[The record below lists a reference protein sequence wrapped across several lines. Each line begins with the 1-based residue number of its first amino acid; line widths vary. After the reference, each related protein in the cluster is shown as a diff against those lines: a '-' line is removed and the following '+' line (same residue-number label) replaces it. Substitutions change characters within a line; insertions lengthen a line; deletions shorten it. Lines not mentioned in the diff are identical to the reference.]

1 MFSISLAGV
10 PIAVSAR
17 HSCMKQLCT
26 DFLTNTPA
34 NECAFHVSAS
44 NEEVQ
49 AIVEEIVQAEAQNGN
64 KPISQTLTPGYLEAV
79 ALHTKICER
88 LLAYDILFLHAAA
101 IEYQGRG
108 YAFCAP
114 SGTGKSTHVNL
125 WCDQLGDQVC
135 IINGDK
141 PLLRYDN
148 GGFTVYG
155 SPMNGKEGWGGN
167 TSAPLK
173 AICFIE
179 RSQED
184 KLEPLSDE
192 REILGRLTNQ
202 LIVAR
207 KPETALLQLGLLDHL
222 METTPFFLLH
232 CTPEPSAFVEA
243 FQMTRK

>member
-1 MFSISLAGV
+1 M
-10 PIAVSAR
+10 
-17 HSCMKQLCT
+17 
-26 DFLTNTPA
+26 DFLTDTLA
-34 NECAFHVSAS
+34 SECAFHVSTS
-44 NEEVQ
+44 EEEVR
-49 AIVEEIVQAEAQNGN
+49 AIVNEIVKAEAQNETQ
-64 KPISQTLTPGYLEAV
+64 PITQTLTPGYSEAV

-114 SGTGKSTHVNL
+114 SGTGKSTHVKL
-125 WCDQLGDQVC
+125 WCDQLGDHAC

-141 PLLRYDN
+141 PLLRYEN

-155 SPMNGKEGWGGN
+155 SPMKGKEGWGGN

-179 RSQED
+179 RSQKD

-192 REILGRLTNQ
+192 SEILGRLANQ

-207 KPETALLQLGLLDHL
+207 KPETTLLQLGLLDRL
-222 METTPFFLLH
+222 MEAIPFYLLH
-232 CTPEPSAFVEA
+232 CTPEPSAFFEA
-243 FQMTRK
+243 FQMTRQ